1 MKLKRE
7 TRFIE
12 ALKHAGPSI
21 TITSLTDCLAFLAGS
36 QSDIVGI
43 KNFCIYASVTVAMLY
58 ITLMTVFLCI
68 LYWDTFRA
76 SKRCGDCC
84 GLLFCKE
91 DTILCCKGIFLANN
105 QREFSG
111 IPLIGINEIDKN
123 EPTKEAIASHTERI
137 LFSKVAPF
145 ILNPKVKYTI
155 LLVFA
160 GFTVFCIFS
169 ILEMR
174 TYFSWDS
181 LFTPEFT

>member
-1 MKLKRE
+1 MSEAHEAMPVLMLGIGVDDMFVICNALDQISMKLKKE

-58 ITLMTVFLCI
+58 ITVMTVFLCI

-84 GLLFCKE
+84 GLFFCKE
-91 DTILCCKGIFLANN
+91 NTILCCKGIFLANN

-111 IPLIGINEIDKN
+111 IPLIGINEKD
-123 EPTKEAIASHTERI
+123 
-137 LFSKVAPF
+137 
-145 ILNPKVKYTI
+145 
-155 LLVFA
+155 
-160 GFTVFCIFS
+160 
-169 ILEMR
+169 
-174 TYFSWDS
+174 
-181 LFTPEFT
+181 